1 MTSQQIADELLAE
14 HQAARFRLAVTRSE
28 QLYNYWLA
36 ERRSGVDSLTAHERM
51 AEHAKYLDRME
62 SVS

>member
-1 MTSQQIADELLAE
+1 MTSQEIANEILAE
-14 HQAARFRLAVTRSE
+14 HQAARMRLAVTRSE
-28 QLYNYWLA
+28 ALYNYWLE

-51 AEHAKYLDRME
+51 VEHAKYLDRTE